1 MVTLVADKNVD
12 NFANALAEAAKE
24 SSFGG
29 SQAGNRLSGTC
40 KTQKR

>member
-29 SQAGNRLSGTC
+29 S
-40 KTQKR
+40 K